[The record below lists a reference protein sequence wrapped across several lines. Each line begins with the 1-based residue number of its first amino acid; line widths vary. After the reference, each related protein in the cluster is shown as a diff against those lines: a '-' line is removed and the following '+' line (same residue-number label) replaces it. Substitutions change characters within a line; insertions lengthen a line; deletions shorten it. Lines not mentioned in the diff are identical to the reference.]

1 MSAFRPDGWTT
12 PELAQAV
19 ERGQLEL
26 HYQPV
31 VDLRSGGIVGA
42 EALLR
47 WRHPTLGLLPPGQFL
62 PVVES
67 SGLMPEIGA
76 WVLGE
81 ACRQMRDW
89 RMLAWRPF
97 RLAVNVS
104 ASQVGPDFDGW
115 VKGVLADAELP
126 AEYLEIEL
134 TESVAFGDPAIF
146 PALDALRQIGVR
158 FAADDFGTGYS
169 CLQHLKCCPISTLKI
184 DQSFVA
190 GLANDR
196 RDQTIVHTVIQLAHG
211 LGMDV
216 VAEGV
221 ETSASLDLLRQADC
235 DTGQGFLFA
244 KPMPAAAFA
253 VFVSQWRGATMNASD
268 STTTSCCVC
277 CKEIPLDAA
286 FTPEGAEYV
295 EHFCGWSVINASEA
309 QAHQLRPRPASTR
322 TQNGS
327 SNRSR
332 WIKCS
337 PTRRRARTH
346 GGPNWNGCSPSCAK
360 ATRSWCTAWIV
371 WRATSTTCA
380 AWCRASPSAAYA
392 SSSLRSI

>member
-221 ETSASLDLLRQADC
+221 ETSASLDLLRQAALLQRLAAVRGRLSLCAD
-235 DTGQGFLFA
+235 QAAAA
-244 KPMPAAAFA
+244 KWWLSMPMASVSAEGPMPKA
-253 VFVSQWRGATMNASD
+253 
-268 STTTSCCVC
+268 
-277 CKEIPLDAA
+277 L
-286 FTPEGAEYV
+286 
-295 EHFCGWSVINASEA
+295 
-309 QAHQLRPRPASTR
+309 STR
-322 TQNGS
+322 RT
-327 SNRSR
+327 
-332 WIKCS
+332 S
-337 PTRRRARTH
+337 PLMPGCRHQGRACPLRRARMTSN
-346 GGPNWNGCSPSCAK
+346 PL
-360 ATRSWCTAWIV
+360 IV
-371 WRATSTTCA
+371 A
-380 AWCRASPSAAYA
+380 
-392 SSSLRSI
+392 

>member
-1 MSAFRPDGWTT
+1 MAQ
-12 PELAQAV
+12 LAQAV

-26 HYQPV
+26 HYQPI
-31 VDLRSGGIVGA
+31 VDLRSDQIVGA

-47 WRHPTLGLLPPGQFL
+47 WRHPTLGMLPPGQFL

-81 ACRQMRDW
+81 ACHQVRDW

-146 PALDALRQIGVR
+146 PALEALRQIGVR

-169 CLQHLKCCPISTLKI
+169 SLQHLKCCPISTLKI

-190 GLANDR
+190 GLANDH

-221 ETSASLDLLRQADC
+221 EASASLELLRQADC
-235 DTGQGFLFA
+235 DAGQGFLFA

-253 VFVSQWRGATMNASD
+253 AFVSQWKGATMNASNP
-268 STTTSCCVC
+268 TATSCCVC

-295 EHFCGWSVINASEA
+295 EHFCGLECYRRF
-309 QAHQLRPRPASTR
+309 QAR
-322 TQNGS
+322 
-327 SNRSR
+327 
-332 WIKCS
+332 
-337 PTRRRARTH
+337 
-346 GGPNWNGCSPSCAK
+346 AK
-360 ATRSWCTAWIV
+360 AGNE
-371 WRATSTTCA
+371 TSADPNACDLP
-380 AWCRASPSAAYA
+380 PSD
-392 SSSLRSI
+392 